1 MRDLNE
7 VLDLDL
13 SLPVGGKTYMVKP
26 PRADVAAH
34 LMNRLAFGIAADA
47 GLDLGEEQRRAIEVT
62 DEQMPDFAR
71 QCLGPALDEMEADGL
86 LPQQIEFCVTTA
98 FYAWTVG
105 KAFAERHWE
114 TAGNLERPTVQSPVA
129 PPTAT
134 QTRPAEASTSP
145 ISASASG
152 TRTQDQPRRPA

>member
-13 SLPVGGKTYMVKP
+13 HLPIGGKTYTVKP
-26 PRADVAAH
+26 PPADVAAD

-47 GLDLGEEQRRAIEVT
+47 GIDLGEEQRTAIEVT
-62 DEQMPDFAR
+62 DDAMPDFAR
-71 QCLGPALDEMEADGL
+71 QCLGPALDAMEADKL
-86 LPQQIEFCVTTA
+86 LPQQIEFAVTTA

-105 KAFAERHWE
+105 KVFAQTYWE
-114 TAGNLERPTVQSPVA
+114 TGGNLERPTEQRPVE

-134 QTRPAEASTSP
+134 QTRPAAASSTQT
-145 ISASASG
+145 SASASG
-152 TRTQDQPRRPA
+152 TTAEPPSVSPA